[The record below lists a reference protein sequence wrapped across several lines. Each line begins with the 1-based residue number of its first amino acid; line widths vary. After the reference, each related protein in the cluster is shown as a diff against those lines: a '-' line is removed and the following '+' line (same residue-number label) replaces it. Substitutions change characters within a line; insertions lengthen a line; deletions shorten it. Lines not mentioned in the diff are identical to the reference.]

1 LSKLIESRAD
11 FQQMANE
18 RLEEAKALL
27 DVGKWSGA
35 YYLAGYA
42 VELALKACIIKT
54 LMATDAFPDKELSRN
69 CYTHSIEKLVES
81 AKLEDVWKIAMDA
94 DVDFEANWTTVKDW
108 SEVKRYHI
116 INKTE
121 AEALYK
127 AVADNT
133 HGVLPW
139 LKTNW

>member
-1 LSKLIESRAD
+1 MSKLIESRAD

-35 YYLAGYA
+35 YYLAGYS
-42 VELALKACIIKT
+42 VELALKACIIKV
-54 LMATDAFPDKELSRN
+54 LMSTDAFPDKEFSRN
-69 CYTHSIEKLVES
+69 CYTHSVEKLVEL
-81 AKLEDVWKIAMDA
+81 AKLEVVWKIAMNA
-94 DVDFEANWTTVKDW
+94 ERAFEANWTTVKDW
-108 SEVKRYHI
+108 SEVKRYHV
-116 INKTE
+116 INKAE
-121 AEALYK
+121 AEALYI
-127 AVADNT
+127 AVADST